1 MRLSLYS
8 DYALRLLMRLALEEG
23 RLVTILEVSEAYRI
37 SANHLMKIAH
47 QLGREGYIETV
58 RGRNGGLRLARAP
71 EEINVGEL
79 VRRTEEGFD
88 LVECFDRKTNRC
100 VITDVCRLRG
110 LLDEALEAFL
120 GVLDGHTLADL
131 VSDNPAL
138 KRRLAPTD
146 V

>member
-23 RLVTILEVSEAYRI
+23 RLVTIQEVSEAYRI

-71 EEINVGEL
+71 EDINVGEL

-120 GVLDGHTLADL
+120 GVLDGHSLADL
-131 VSDNPAL
+131 VSDNSAL